1 MSLFSQKPYKCE
13 VTGCHK
19 RYTDPSSLRKHVMN
33 HSKEDQDQ
41 VRLLKEASKGAR
53 RGSLPDLL
61 LHQHHHHTD
70 YSHHH
75 QGGSWEQGDLMAST
89 GNLHL
94 MSGGGLVAP
103 LTSLSSDPE
112 ADLWTRRLEAEDPRY
127 HHHQYYYNANLHV
140 EV

>member
-1 MSLFSQKPYKCE
+1 MK
-13 VTGCHK
+13 
-19 RYTDPSSLRKHVMN
+19 N

-61 LHQHHHHTD
+61 LHQHHHTD
-70 YSHHH
+70 YSHHHH

-103 LTSLSSDPE
+103 LTSLTSDPE